1 MLHHTSTSFLAETYR
16 RREFP
21 VRSAHIAAKA
31 LVLRRAHLPSSSVL
45 PHGVPSR
52 EASSLMGSILL
63 ARSHRMPGCFGPSP
77 ALGIAAI
84 RSENDAAAGPEGC
97 ELRRIAPSLLLL
109 PATAS
114 PAAWHLLHYSSATR
128 TTALKGRHTVLC
140 CFTASH

>member
-1 MLHHTSTSFLAETYR
+1 MLHHTSFLAETYR

-63 ARSHRMPGCFGPSP
+63 ARSPQDARLLRAKSRLGHRCHSFWKRRRCRARRLRTSEDCSVAPFAPCNGVTSCMASSP
-77 ALGIAAI
+77 LL
-84 RSENDAAAGPEGC
+84 ECYTYNCPE
-97 ELRRIAPSLLLL
+97 RKAHSVM
-109 PATAS
+109 
-114 PAAWHLLHYSSATR
+114 LLH
-128 TTALKGRHTVLC
+128 G
-140 CFTASH
+140 

>member
-1 MLHHTSTSFLAETYR
+1 MLHHTSFLAETYR

-21 VRSAHIAAKA
+21 VRSARIAAKA
-31 LVLRRAHLPSSSVL
+31 LVLRRAHLPSSVVL

-77 ALGIAAI
+77 ALGVAAI
-84 RSENDAAAGPEGC
+84 RSGNDAAAGPEGC
-97 ELRRIAPSLLLL
+97 ELRRMAPSLLLL
-109 PATAS
+109 PATT
-114 PAAWHLLHYSSATR
+114 WHLFHYSSTTR

-140 CFTASH
+140 CFTAHH